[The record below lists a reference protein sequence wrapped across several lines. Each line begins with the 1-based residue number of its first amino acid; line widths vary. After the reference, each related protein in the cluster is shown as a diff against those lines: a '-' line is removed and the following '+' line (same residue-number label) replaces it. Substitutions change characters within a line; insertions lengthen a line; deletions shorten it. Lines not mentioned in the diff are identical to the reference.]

1 MKINKILMFLIALT
15 YGVYGQE
22 EQGNVNN
29 LPVREHTITLRE
41 ATVNKAGKNVMVLHH
56 KSLVAIDHANAQKFL
71 HSFHFLHI

>member
-29 LPVREHTITLRE
+29 LPVREHTITLRD
-41 ATVNKAGKNVMVLHH
+41 ATVNKAGK
-56 KSLVAIDHANAQKFL
+56 DCYGYDR
-71 HSFHFLHI
+71 